1 MICCRFGRWMMMMM
15 MIARI
20 VGSDG
25 DGDDEGCVVGEA
37 KIK

>member
-1 MICCRFGRWMMMMM
+1 MICCRYGGWMMMM

-25 DGDDEGCVVGEA
+25 DDDGCGVGE
-37 KIK
+37 